1 MHCHAAD
8 SAASDSE
15 SENESSSAE
24 EAYELEESN
33 CICPGHPGTLVFSQD
48 PKKKT
53 IFQVMEEENEECSD
67 EVFESLQ
74 SGEELKFGR
83 VMNFFDLFFRNM
95 QLSKNEQLR

>member
-33 CICPGHPGTLVFSQD
+33 CICPGHPGTLVVSQD
-48 PKKKT
+48 PKKKM
-53 IFQVMEEENEECSD
+53 IFQVMEEENEECSSSD

-83 VMNFFDLFFRNM
+83 VRNFFDLLFIGI
-95 QLSKNEQLR
+95 